1 MSDSLRSHVLQHTR
15 LPCPSWSATVCSS
28 PYALNQ
34 WYHPTI
40 SSSFALFS
48 YPQSFPAL
56 GSFPMSWLF
65 TSGDQTSGASAS
77 ILPMNIQGW
86 FSLGLTGLI
95 SFLSRGL
102 SSILQHHSSK
112 ASILQC
118 SAFFMVQLS
127 HLYMTTEKNTAL
139 TRWAFVGKVMSL
151 LFNMLSGFVIAF
163 LPRSKRLL
171 LLWLQSR
178 PQWFWRPIK

>member
-1 MSDSLRSHVLQHTR
+1 MSDSLRSHELQHTR
-15 LPCPSWSATVCSS
+15 LPCPSWSPTVCSN

-40 SSSFALFS
+40 SSSVAPFS

-77 ILPMNIQGW
+77 VLPMNIQGW

-102 SSILQHHSSK
+102 SHPSTNQAWPCLASKIRRDRACSGWYGRRPIQGSLKYPPAPQFESINSSV
-112 ASILQC
+112 
-118 SAFFMVQLS
+118 F
-127 HLYMTTEKNTAL
+127 
-139 TRWAFVGKVMSL
+139 SL
-151 LFNMLSGFVIAF
+151 LYGPTLTSVYDYWKKHSFD
-163 LPRSKRLL
+163 
-171 LLWLQSR
+171 
-178 PQWFWRPIK
+178 